1 MKKNININLFGT
13 LYAIDE
19 DACTLLENYLDNMRS
34 YFAKRDGG
42 DEIFDDIEHRVA
54 EHLWSLKES
63 GMTAI
68 DIDTVKQIISSIG
81 NPDEME
87 SGVEEAADSKTEET
101 SDAEAD
107 SEDKEQSE
115 GEDQGEG
122 EGKDNGQS
130 EGKAQSQSYSNTSND
145 TDSNTT
151 AEETVG
157 GKWIDRVLHHVS
169 THRFYRDGKDKIGG
183 GVISGLCHY
192 CGGGDIVVWRVG
204 TVLFLMAAFALNQTL
219 RYFFLRPLFGL
230 LFFVPIIIYIVLWL
244 VAPMARTT
252 EERLSMTGKEV
263 TPESISK
270 AIIAEAEE
278 QVKPNVKRGKGGS
291 VLSRIAE
298 IVRFCIK
305 TVALI
310 SFSALTAFA
319 LAYFI
324 FSIAYTVIGEP
335 FIRLL
340 TNDEITLSTMAS
352 LPYLEVY
359 MIVSALCCCVVTLL
373 PLLLVIRSF
382 KSEPKPTRTG
392 VIAMLLGIWIVAMTL
407 GFIMFVMIGIQMQ
420 KKGREYDRLENTHNG
435 IYMDR
440 NNWDLTSQN
449 GWNIEVAKNFG
460 ETIYGWSD
468 EDPLC
473 MEKNP
478 IRIRADKSNQPI
490 EFVMS
495 RKEAKEEGD
504 YVLECLSS
512 CSVVD
517 ATLSVWSEGKCLSIL
532 RLDGYGSASNIP
544 LKGLSW
550 AESRNTPFLCQQNDS
565 TTWVD
570 YVASNAQDDNW
581 RYLSTAPFHH
591 KGGIIEYRLHIGQHD
606 VKDIV
611 TNGGFVKMVHEG
623 LRKQYKH
630 PTNLSYL

>member
-54 EHLWSLKES
+54 EHLWSLKEN

-87 SGVEEAADSKTEET
+87 SGVEEAADNKEEKTSE
-101 SDAEAD
+101 AEAD
-107 SEDKEQSE
+107 SEDKDQNEDNDQNEGNGHDQSE
-115 GEDQGEG
+115 
-122 EGKDNGQS
+122 
-130 EGKAQSQSYSNTSND
+130 SNSNASND

-204 TVLFLMAAFALNQTL
+204 TVLFIMAAFALNQTL

-230 LFFVPIIIYIVLWL
+230 LFTIPIIIYIALWL
-244 VAPMARTT
+244 VAPVARTT
-252 EERLSMTGKEV
+252 EERLCMTGKEV

-278 QVKPNVKRGKGGS
+278 QVKPSTKRVKGGN

-298 IVRFCIK
+298 ILKFCIK
-305 TVALI
+305 IAALI

-319 LAYFI
+319 LAYLI
-324 FSIAYTVIGEP
+324 FSIAYAVIGEP
-335 FIRLL
+335 FIRLF
-340 TNDEITLSTMAS
+340 TNDDITLSFMAS
-352 LPYLEVY
+352 IPYMKFYIV
-359 MIVSALCCCVVTLL
+359 VSALCCFIAALL
-373 PLLLVIRSF
+373 PLLLIVRSF
-382 KSEPKPTRTG
+382 KSEPKPMRTG
-392 VIAMLLGIWIVAMTL
+392 IIAMLSGIWIVAMTL

-473 MEKNP
+473 MDMNP

-490 EFVMS
+490 EFAMS

-504 YVLECLSS
+504 YTLECLSS

-517 ATLSVWSEGKCLSIL
+517 ATLSVWSEGKCLSQL

-544 LKGLSW
+544 LKGLLW
-550 AESRNTPFLCQQNDS
+550 EESRKIPLLCQQNDS

-570 YVASNAQDDNW
+570 NVLQNDDW

-623 LRKQYKH
+623 LRKQ
-630 PTNLSYL
+630 

>member
-54 EHLWSLKES
+54 EHLWSLKEN

-68 DIDTVKQIISSIG
+68 DIDTGKQIISSIG
-81 NPDEME
+81 NPDEKE
-87 SGVEEAADSKTEET
+87 RGEEEVADSKIEET

-122 EGKDNGQS
+122 ECKDNGHS
-130 EGKAQSQSYSNTSND
+130 EGKAQSESNSNASND

-151 AEETVG
+151 AEETIG

-183 GVISGLCHY
+183 GVISGLGHY

-204 TVLFLMAAFALNQTL
+204 IVLFLLAIFVLNQTF
-219 RYFFLRPLFGL
+219 RYYFISPLLGF
-230 LFFVPIIIYIVLWL
+230 LFFVPIIIYVVLWI
-244 VAPMARTT
+244 VAPMALTT

-298 IVRFCIK
+298 IVKFCIK

-319 LAYFI
+319 LAYLI
-324 FSIAYTVIGEP
+324 FSIAYAVVGEP
-335 FIRLL
+335 FIRLF
-340 TNDEITLSTMAS
+340 TNDDITLSFMAS
-352 LPYLEVY
+352 IPYMKFYIV
-359 MIVSALCCCVVTLL
+359 VSALCCFIAALL
-373 PLLLVIRSF
+373 PLLLIVRSF
-382 KSEPKPTRTG
+382 KSEPKPMRTG
-392 VIAMLLGIWIVAMTL
+392 IIAMLSGIWIVAMTL
-407 GFIMFVMIGIQMQ
+407 GFIIFVMIGIQMQ
-420 KKGREYDRLENTHNG
+420 KKNREYYRLENTHNG
-435 IYMDR
+435 IYMDS
-440 NNWDLTSQN
+440 NNWDLISQN

-473 MEKNP
+473 MDMNP

-490 EFVMS
+490 EFAMS

-504 YVLECLSS
+504 YKLECLSS

-517 ATLSVWSEGKCLSIL
+517 ATLSVWSEGKCISVL

-544 LKGLSW
+544 LKGLLW
-550 AESRNTPFLCQQNDS
+550 EESRKIPLLCQQNDS

-570 YVASNAQDDNW
+570 DVVRNDDW

-591 KGGIIEYRLHIGQHD
+591 KGGILEYRLRIGQHD

-611 TNGGFVKMVHEG
+611 TNGGYVKMVHEG
-623 LRKQYKH
+623 LRKQ
-630 PTNLSYL
+630 

>member
-54 EHLWSLKES
+54 EHLWSLKEN

-87 SGVEEAADSKTEET
+87 SGVEEVADSKIEET

-122 EGKDNGQS
+122 ECKDNGQS
-130 EGKAQSQSYSNTSND
+130 EGKAQSESNSNASND
-145 TDSNTT
+145 TYTNAK
-151 AEETVG
+151 AEAIG
-157 GKWIDRVLHHVS
+157 GKWTDRVLHHVS

-204 TVLFLMAAFALNQTL
+204 IVLFLMAAFALNQTL
-219 RYFFLRPLFGL
+219 PYCFISPLLVF

-244 VAPMARTT
+244 VAPVARTT

-291 VLSRIAE
+291 LLSGMVE
-298 IVRFCIK
+298 IVKFSIK
-305 TVALI
+305 TAALI

-324 FSIAYTVIGEP
+324 FSIAYAVIGEP
-335 FIRLL
+335 FIRLF
-340 TNDEITLSTMAS
+340 TNDNITLSVMAS
-352 LPYLEVY
+352 VPYMTFYFV
-359 MIVSALCCCVVTLL
+359 VSALCCFIVALL
-373 PLLLVIRSF
+373 PLFPIVRSF
-382 KSEPKPTRTG
+382 KSEPKPMRAG
-392 VIAMLLGIWIVAMTL
+392 VIAMLSGIWIVAMTL

-420 KKGREYDRLENTHNG
+420 KKNREYNRLENTHNG
-435 IYMDR
+435 IYMDC
-440 NNWDLTSQN
+440 NNWDLISQN

-473 MEKNP
+473 MDMNP

-490 EFVMS
+490 EFAMS

-504 YVLECLSS
+504 YKLECLSN

-517 ATLSVWSEGKCLSIL
+517 ATLSVWSEGKCISQL

-544 LKGLSW
+544 LKGLLW
-550 AESRNTPFLCQQNDS
+550 EESRKIPLLCQQNDS

-570 YVASNAQDDNW
+570 DVARNDAW

-591 KGGIIEYRLHIGQHD
+591 KGGILEYRLRIGQHD

-611 TNGGFVKMVHEG
+611 TNGGYVKMVHEG
-623 LRKQYKH
+623 LRKQ
-630 PTNLSYL
+630 

>member
-54 EHLWSLKES
+54 EHLWSLKEN

-87 SGVEEAADSKTEET
+87 SGVEEVADSKIEET

-122 EGKDNGQS
+122 DGKDNGQS
-130 EGKAQSQSYSNTSND
+130 EGKAQSESNYNASND

-151 AEETVG
+151 AEETIG

-204 TVLFLMAAFALNQTL
+204 IVLFLLAIFVLNQTF
-219 RYFFLRPLFGL
+219 RYYFISPLLGF

-244 VAPMARTT
+244 VAPVALTT

-291 VLSRIAE
+291 ILSRIAE
-298 IVRFCIK
+298 IVKFCIK

-319 LAYFI
+319 LAYLI
-324 FSIAYTVIGEP
+324 FSIAYAVIGEP
-335 FIRLL
+335 FIRLF
-340 TNDEITLSTMAS
+340 TNDDITLSFMAS
-352 LPYLEVY
+352 IPYMKFYIV
-359 MIVSALCCCVVTLL
+359 VSALCCFIAALL
-373 PLLLVIRSF
+373 PLLLIVRSF
-382 KSEPKPTRTG
+382 KSEPKPMRTG
-392 VIAMLLGIWIVAMTL
+392 IIAMLSGIWIVAMTL
-407 GFIMFVMIGIQMQ
+407 GFIIFVMIGIQMQ
-420 KKGREYDRLENTHNG
+420 KKNREYNRLENTHNG
-435 IYMDR
+435 IYMDS
-440 NNWDLTSQN
+440 NNWDLISQN

-473 MEKNP
+473 MDMNP
-478 IRIRADKSNQPI
+478 IRIRANKSNQPI
-490 EFVMS
+490 EFAMS

-504 YVLECLSS
+504 YKLECLSS

-517 ATLSVWSEGKCLSIL
+517 ATLSVWSEGKCISQL

-544 LKGLSW
+544 LKGLLW
-550 AESRNTPFLCQQNDS
+550 EESRKIPLLCQQNDS

-570 YVASNAQDDNW
+570 DVLHNDDDW

-591 KGGIIEYRLHIGQHD
+591 KGGILEYRLRIGQHD

-611 TNGGFVKMVHEG
+611 TNGGYVKMVHEG
-623 LRKQYKH
+623 LRKQ
-630 PTNLSYL
+630 

>member
-54 EHLWSLKES
+54 EHLWGLKEN

-87 SGVEEAADSKTEET
+87 SGVEEVADSKIEET

-122 EGKDNGQS
+122 DGKDNGQS
-130 EGKAQSQSYSNTSND
+130 EGKAQSESNYNASND

-151 AEETVG
+151 AEETIG

-204 TVLFLMAAFALNQTL
+204 IVLFLLAIFVLNQTF
-219 RYFFLRPLFGL
+219 RYYFISPLLGF
-230 LFFVPIIIYIVLWL
+230 LFFVPIIIYVVLWI
-244 VAPMARTT
+244 VAPMALTT

-298 IVRFCIK
+298 IVKFCIK

-319 LAYFI
+319 LAYLI
-324 FSIAYTVIGEP
+324 FSIAYAVVGEP
-335 FIRLL
+335 FIRLF
-340 TNDEITLSTMAS
+340 TNDDITLSFMAS
-352 LPYLEVY
+352 IPYMKFYIV
-359 MIVSALCCCVVTLL
+359 VSALCCFIAALL
-373 PLLLVIRSF
+373 PLLLIVRSF
-382 KSEPKPTRTG
+382 KSDPKPMRTG
-392 VIAMLLGIWIVAMTL
+392 IIAMLSGIWIVAMTL

-420 KKGREYDRLENTHNG
+420 KKNREYYRLENTHNG
-435 IYMDR
+435 IYMDS
-440 NNWDLTSQN
+440 NNWDLISQN

-473 MEKNP
+473 MDMNP

-490 EFVMS
+490 EFAMS

-504 YVLECLSS
+504 YKLECLSS

-517 ATLSVWSEGKCLSIL
+517 ATLSVWSEGKCISEL

-544 LKGLSW
+544 LKGLLW
-550 AESRNTPFLCQQNDS
+550 EESRKIPLLCQQNDS

-570 YVASNAQDDNW
+570 DVVRNDDW

-591 KGGIIEYRLHIGQHD
+591 KGGILEYRLRIGQHD

-611 TNGGFVKMVHEG
+611 TNGGYVKMVHEG
-623 LRKQYKH
+623 LRKQ
-630 PTNLSYL
+630 

>member
-54 EHLWSLKES
+54 EHLWSLKEN

-87 SGVEEAADSKTEET
+87 SGVEEVADSKIEET

-130 EGKAQSQSYSNTSND
+130 EGKSQSESNSNASND

-151 AEETVG
+151 AEETIG

-204 TVLFLMAAFALNQTL
+204 IVLFLLAIFVLNQTF
-219 RYFFLRPLFGL
+219 RYYFISPLLGF
-230 LFFVPIIIYIVLWL
+230 LFFVPIIIYVVLWI
-244 VAPMARTT
+244 VAPMALTT

-270 AIIAEAEE
+270 AILAEAEE

-291 VLSRIAE
+291 ILSRIAE
-298 IVRFCIK
+298 IVKFCIK

-319 LAYFI
+319 LAYLI
-324 FSIAYTVIGEP
+324 FSIAYAVIGEP
-335 FIRLL
+335 FIRLF
-340 TNDEITLSTMAS
+340 TNDDITLSFMAS
-352 LPYLEVY
+352 IPYMKFYIV
-359 MIVSALCCCVVTLL
+359 VSALCCFIAALL
-373 PLLLVIRSF
+373 PLLLIVRSF
-382 KSEPKPTRTG
+382 KSEPKPMRTG
-392 VIAMLLGIWIVAMTL
+392 IIAMLSGIWIVAMTL
-407 GFIMFVMIGIQMQ
+407 GFIMFVMIGIQME
-420 KKGREYDRLENTHNG
+420 KKSREYYRLENTHNG
-435 IYMDR
+435 IYMDS
-440 NNWDLTSQN
+440 NNWDLISQN

-473 MEKNP
+473 MDMNP

-490 EFVMS
+490 EFAMS

-504 YVLECLSS
+504 YKLECLSS

-517 ATLSVWSEGKCLSIL
+517 ATLSVWSEGKCISQL

-544 LKGLSW
+544 LKGLLW
-550 AESRNTPFLCQQNDS
+550 DESRKIPLLCQQNDS

-570 YVASNAQDDNW
+570 DVVRNDDW

-591 KGGIIEYRLHIGQHD
+591 KGGILEYRLRIGQHD

-611 TNGGFVKMVHEG
+611 TNGGYVKMVHEG
-623 LRKQYKH
+623 LRKQ
-630 PTNLSYL
+630 

>member
-54 EHLWSLKES
+54 EHLWSLKEN

-87 SGVEEAADSKTEET
+87 SEVEEVADSKIEET

-115 GEDQGEG
+115 GEDQDEG
-122 EGKDNGQS
+122 ECKDNGQS
-130 EGKAQSQSYSNTSND
+130 EGKAQSESNSNASND
-145 TDSNTT
+145 TYTNAK
-151 AEETVG
+151 AEAIG
-157 GKWIDRVLHHVS
+157 GKWTDRVLHHVS

-204 TVLFLMAAFALNQTL
+204 IVLFLMAAFALNQTL
-219 RYFFLRPLFGL
+219 PYCFISPLLVF

-244 VAPMARTT
+244 VAPVARTT

-291 VLSRIAE
+291 LLSGMVE
-298 IVRFCIK
+298 IVKFSIK
-305 TVALI
+305 TAALI

-324 FSIAYTVIGEP
+324 FSIAYAVIGEP
-335 FIRLL
+335 FIRLF
-340 TNDEITLSTMAS
+340 TNDNITLSVMAS
-352 LPYLEVY
+352 VPYMTFYFV
-359 MIVSALCCCVVTLL
+359 VSALCCFIVALL
-373 PLLLVIRSF
+373 PLFPIVRSF
-382 KSEPKPTRTG
+382 KSEPKPMRAG
-392 VIAMLLGIWIVAMTL
+392 VIAMLSGIWIVAMTL

-420 KKGREYDRLENTHNG
+420 KKNREYNRLENTHNG
-435 IYMDR
+435 IYMDC
-440 NNWDLTSQN
+440 NNWDLISQN

-468 EDPLC
+468 ADPLC
-473 MEKNP
+473 IEKNP

-490 EFVMS
+490 EFAMS
-495 RKEAKEEGD
+495 RKEAREEGD
-504 YVLECLSS
+504 YMLECLSN

-517 ATLSVWSEGKCLSIL
+517 ATLSVWSEGKCLSEL

-544 LKGLSW
+544 LKGLLW
-550 AESRNTPFLCQQNDS
+550 EESRKIPLLCQQNDS

-570 YVASNAQDDNW
+570 DVARNDAW

-591 KGGIIEYRLHIGQHD
+591 KGGILEYRLRIGQHD

-611 TNGGFVKMVHEG
+611 TNGGYVKMVHEG
-623 LRKQYKH
+623 LRKQ
-630 PTNLSYL
+630 

>member
-19 DACTLLENYLDNMRS
+19 DACTLLENYLENMRS

-54 EHLWSLKES
+54 EHLWSLKEN

-87 SGVEEAADSKTEET
+87 SGVEEVTDSKIEET
-101 SDAEAD
+101 SDAETD
-107 SEDKEQSE
+107 SEDKDQNEGNGQNEGKRHDQSE
-115 GEDQGEG
+115 
-122 EGKDNGQS
+122 
-130 EGKAQSQSYSNTSND
+130 SYSNTSNN

-151 AEETVG
+151 AEETIG
-157 GKWIDRVLHHVS
+157 GKWINRVLHHVS

-204 TVLFLMAAFALNQTL
+204 IVLFIMAAFALNQTL
-219 RYFFLRPLFGL
+219 PYYFISPLLGF
-230 LFFVPIIIYIVLWL
+230 LFFVPIIIYIVLWI

-298 IVRFCIK
+298 IVKFCIK

-319 LAYFI
+319 LAYLI
-324 FSIAYTVIGEP
+324 FSIVYAVIGEP
-335 FIRLL
+335 FIRLF
-340 TNDEITLSTMAS
+340 TNDNITLSVMAS
-352 LPYLEVY
+352 IPYMKFYIV
-359 MIVSALCCCVVTLL
+359 VSALCCFIAALL
-373 PLLLVIRSF
+373 PLLLIVRSF
-382 KSEPKPTRTG
+382 KSEPKPMRTG
-392 VIAMLLGIWIVAMTL
+392 IIAMLSGIWIVAMTL

-420 KKGREYDRLENTHNG
+420 KKSREYYRLENTHNG
-435 IYMDR
+435 IHMDR
-440 NNWDLTSQN
+440 NNWDLISQN

-473 MEKNP
+473 MDMNP
-478 IRIRADKSNQPI
+478 IRIMADKGNQPI

-550 AESRNTPFLCQQNDS
+550 AESRNTPLMCQQNDS

-591 KGGIIEYRLHIGQHD
+591 KGGIIEYRLRIGQHD

-611 TNGGFVKMVHEG
+611 NNGGYVKMVHEG
-623 LRKQYKH
+623 LRKQ
-630 PTNLSYL
+630 

>member
-54 EHLWSLKES
+54 EHLWSLKEN

-87 SGVEEAADSKTEET
+87 SGVEEVADSKTEET

-107 SEDKEQSE
+107 SEDKDQNEDNDQNEGNGHDQSE
-115 GEDQGEG
+115 
-122 EGKDNGQS
+122 
-130 EGKAQSQSYSNTSND
+130 SNSNASND

-204 TVLFLMAAFALNQTL
+204 TVLFIMAAFALNQTL

-230 LFFVPIIIYIVLWL
+230 LFTIPIIIYIALWL
-244 VAPMARTT
+244 VAPVARTT
-252 EERLSMTGKEV
+252 EERLCMTGKEV

-278 QVKPNVKRGKGGS
+278 QVKPSTKRVKGGN

-298 IVRFCIK
+298 ILKFCIK
-305 TVALI
+305 IAAL
-310 SFSALTAFA
+310 SFFSVMTAFA
-319 LAYFI
+319 LAYLL
-324 FSIAYTVIGEP
+324 FSIAYSVIGDP
-335 FIRLL
+335 FVRLF
-340 TNDEITLSTMAS
+340 TNDEITLSVLAS
-352 LPYLEVY
+352 LPYLKVY
-359 MIVSALCCCVVTLL
+359 MIVSALCCFIVMLL
-373 PLLLVIRSF
+373 PLLFVFRLF
-382 KSEPKPTRTG
+382 KSEPKPMQTG
-392 VIAMLLGIWIVAMTL
+392 IVAMLTGIWIVAMTL
-407 GFIMFVMIGIQMQ
+407 GFIMFMMIGIQMQ
-420 KKGREYDRLENTHNG
+420 KKSREYDRLENTHNG

-490 EFVMS
+490 EFAMS

-517 ATLSVWSEGKCLSIL
+517 ATLSVWNEGKCLSIL

-544 LKGLSW
+544 LKGLLW
-550 AESRNTPFLCQQNDS
+550 EESRKIPLLCQQNDS

-570 YVASNAQDDNW
+570 NVLHNDAW

-591 KGGIIEYRLHIGQHD
+591 KGGILEYRLHIGQHD

-623 LRKQYKH
+623 LRKQ
-630 PTNLSYL
+630 

>member
-54 EHLWSLKES
+54 EHLWSLKEN

-87 SGVEEAADSKTEET
+87 SEVEEVADSKIEET
-101 SDAEAD
+101 YDAEAD

-122 EGKDNGQS
+122 ECKDNGQS
-130 EGKAQSQSYSNTSND
+130 EGKAQSESNSNASND
-145 TDSNTT
+145 TYTNAK
-151 AEETVG
+151 AEAIG
-157 GKWIDRVLHHVS
+157 GKWTDRVLHHVS

-204 TVLFLMAAFALNQTL
+204 IVLFLMAAFALNQTL
-219 RYFFLRPLFGL
+219 PYCFISPLLVF

-244 VAPMARTT
+244 VAPVARTT

-291 VLSRIAE
+291 LLSGMVE
-298 IVRFCIK
+298 IVKFSIK
-305 TVALI
+305 TAALI

-324 FSIAYTVIGEP
+324 FSIAYAVIGEP
-335 FIRLL
+335 FIRLF
-340 TNDEITLSTMAS
+340 TNDNITLSVMAS
-352 LPYLEVY
+352 VPYMTFYFV
-359 MIVSALCCCVVTLL
+359 VSALCCFIVALL
-373 PLLLVIRSF
+373 PLFPIVRSF
-382 KSEPKPTRTG
+382 KSEPKPMRAG
-392 VIAMLLGIWIVAMTL
+392 VIAMLSGIWIVAMTL

-420 KKGREYDRLENTHNG
+420 KKNREYNRLENTHNG
-435 IYMDR
+435 IYMDC
-440 NNWDLTSQN
+440 NNWDLISQN

-468 EDPLC
+468 ADPLC
-473 MEKNP
+473 IEKNP

-490 EFVMS
+490 EFAMS
-495 RKEAKEEGD
+495 RKEAREEGD
-504 YVLECLSS
+504 YMLECLSN

-517 ATLSVWSEGKCLSIL
+517 ATLSVWSEGKCLSEL

-544 LKGLSW
+544 LKGLLW
-550 AESRNTPFLCQQNDS
+550 EESRKIPLLCQQNDS

-570 YVASNAQDDNW
+570 DVARNDAW

-591 KGGIIEYRLHIGQHD
+591 KGGILEYRLRIGQHD

-611 TNGGFVKMVHEG
+611 TNGGYVKMGHEG
-623 LRKQYKH
+623 LRKQ
-630 PTNLSYL
+630 

>member
-54 EHLWSLKES
+54 EHLWSLKEN

-87 SGVEEAADSKTEET
+87 SGVEEVADSKIEET

-122 EGKDNGQS
+122 DGKDNGQS
-130 EGKAQSQSYSNTSND
+130 EGKAQSESNSNASND

-151 AEETVG
+151 AEETIG

-204 TVLFLMAAFALNQTL
+204 IVLFLLAIFVLNQTF
-219 RYFFLRPLFGL
+219 RYYFISPLLGF

-244 VAPMARTT
+244 VAPVALTT

-291 VLSRIAE
+291 ILSRIAE
-298 IVRFCIK
+298 IVKFCIK

-319 LAYFI
+319 LAYLI
-324 FSIAYTVIGEP
+324 FSIAYAVIGEP
-335 FIRLL
+335 FIRLF
-340 TNDEITLSTMAS
+340 TNDDITLSFMAS
-352 LPYLEVY
+352 IPYMKFYIV
-359 MIVSALCCCVVTLL
+359 VSALCCFIAALL
-373 PLLLVIRSF
+373 PLLLIVRSF
-382 KSEPKPTRTG
+382 KSEPKPMRTG
-392 VIAMLLGIWIVAMTL
+392 IIAMLSGIWIVAMTL
-407 GFIMFVMIGIQMQ
+407 GFIIFVMIGIQME
-420 KKGREYDRLENTHNG
+420 KKSREYYRLENTHNG
-435 IYMDR
+435 IYMDS
-440 NNWDLTSQN
+440 NNWDLISQN

-473 MEKNP
+473 MDMNP

-490 EFVMS
+490 EFAMS

-504 YVLECLSS
+504 YKLECLSS

-517 ATLSVWSEGKCLSIL
+517 ATLSVWSEGKCLSQL

-544 LKGLSW
+544 LKGLLW
-550 AESRNTPFLCQQNDS
+550 EESRKIPLLCQQNDS

-570 YVASNAQDDNW
+570 DVVRNDDW

-591 KGGIIEYRLHIGQHD
+591 KGGILEYRLRIGQHD

-611 TNGGFVKMVHEG
+611 TNGGYVKMVHEG
-623 LRKQYKH
+623 LRKQ
-630 PTNLSYL
+630 

>member
-87 SGVEEAADSKTEET
+87 SGVEEAADSKTGET

-107 SEDKEQSE
+107 SEDKDQNE

-122 EGKDNGQS
+122 KDKDQNEDNGHDQS
-130 EGKAQSQSYSNTSND
+130 ESNSNASNV

-151 AEETVG
+151 AEETIG

-204 TVLFLMAAFALNQTL
+204 IVLFLMATFALNQTL

-230 LFFVPIIIYIVLWL
+230 LFTIPIIIYIALWL
-244 VAPMARTT
+244 VAPVARTT
-252 EERLSMTGKEV
+252 EERLCMTGKEV

-278 QVKPNVKRGKGGS
+278 QVKPNTKRSKGGN

-298 IVRFCIK
+298 ILKFCIK
-305 TVALI
+305 IAAL
-310 SFSALTAFA
+310 SFFSVMTAFA
-319 LAYFI
+319 LAYLL
-324 FSIAYTVIGEP
+324 FSIAYSVIGDP
-335 FIRLL
+335 FVRLF
-340 TNDEITLSTMAS
+340 TNDEITLSVLAS

-359 MIVSALCCCVVTLL
+359 MIVSALCGFIVALL
-373 PLLLVIRSF
+373 PLLLIVRSF
-382 KSEPKPTRTG
+382 KSEPKPMRAG
-392 VIAMLLGIWIVAMTL
+392 VIAMLSGIWIVAMTL

-420 KKGREYDRLENTHNG
+420 KQNREYDRLENTHNG
-435 IYMDR
+435 IYMDS

-449 GWNIEVAKNFG
+449 GWNIDVAKNFG

-473 MEKNP
+473 MDMNP

-490 EFVMS
+490 EFAMS

-504 YVLECLSS
+504 YKLECLSS

-517 ATLSVWSEGKCLSIL
+517 ATLSVWSEGKCLSQL

-544 LKGLSW
+544 LKGLLW
-550 AESRNTPFLCQQNDS
+550 EESRKIPLLCQQNDS

-570 YVASNAQDDNW
+570 NVLQNDDW

-623 LRKQYKH
+623 LRKQ
-630 PTNLSYL
+630 

>member
-87 SGVEEAADSKTEET
+87 SGVEEVADSKIEET

-151 AEETVG
+151 AEETIG
-157 GKWIDRVLHHVS
+157 GKWIDRVLHHVT

-204 TVLFLMAAFALNQTL
+204 IVLFLLAIFVLNQTF
-219 RYFFLRPLFGL
+219 RYYFISPLLSF
-230 LFFVPIIIYIVLWL
+230 LFFVPIIIYIVLWI

-291 VLSRIAE
+291 VLSIIAE
-298 IVRFCIK
+298 IVKFCIK

-319 LAYFI
+319 LAYLI
-324 FSIAYTVIGEP
+324 FSIAYVVVGEP
-335 FIRLL
+335 FIRLF
-340 TNDEITLSTMAS
+340 TNDDITLSVMAS
-352 LPYLEVY
+352 IPYLKFYIV
-359 MIVSALCCCVVTLL
+359 VSALCCFIAALL
-373 PLLLVIRSF
+373 PLLLIVSSF
-382 KSEPKPTRTG
+382 KSEPKPMRTG
-392 VIAMLLGIWIVAMTL
+392 IIAMLSGIWIVAMTL

-420 KKGREYDRLENTHNG
+420 KKGREYNRLENTHNG
-435 IYMDR
+435 IYMDS
-440 NNWDLTSQN
+440 NNWDLISQN

-473 MEKNP
+473 MDMNP

-490 EFVMS
+490 EFAMS

-504 YVLECLSS
+504 YKLECLSS

-517 ATLSVWSEGKCLSIL
+517 ATLSVWSEGKCISQL

-544 LKGLSW
+544 LKGLLW
-550 AESRNTPFLCQQNDS
+550 EESRKIPLLCQQNDS

-570 YVASNAQDDNW
+570 DVVRNDDW

-591 KGGIIEYRLHIGQHD
+591 KGGILEYRLRIGQHD

-611 TNGGFVKMVHEG
+611 TNGGYVKMVHEC
-623 LRKQYKH
+623 LRKQ
-630 PTNLSYL
+630 

>member
-54 EHLWSLKES
+54 EHLWSLKEN

-107 SEDKEQSE
+107 SEDKDQNE
-115 GEDQGEG
+115 GEDQGD
-122 EGKDNGQS
+122 GKDKDQNEDNGHDQS
-130 EGKAQSQSYSNTSND
+130 ESNSNASND

-204 TVLFLMAAFALNQTL
+204 TVLFIMAAFALNQTL

-230 LFFVPIIIYIVLWL
+230 LFTIPIIIYIALWL
-244 VAPMARTT
+244 VAPVARTT
-252 EERLSMTGKEV
+252 EERLCMTGKEV

-278 QVKPNVKRGKGGS
+278 QVKPSTKRVKGGN

-298 IVRFCIK
+298 ILKFCIK
-305 TVALI
+305 IAAL
-310 SFSALTAFA
+310 SFFSVMTAFA
-319 LAYFI
+319 LAYLL
-324 FSIAYTVIGEP
+324 FSIAYSVIGDP
-335 FIRLL
+335 FVRLF
-340 TNDEITLSTMAS
+340 TNDEITLSVLAS
-352 LPYLEVY
+352 LPYLKVY
-359 MIVSALCCCVVTLL
+359 MIVSALCCFIVMLL
-373 PLLLVIRSF
+373 PLLFVFRLF
-382 KSEPKPTRTG
+382 KSEPKPMQTG
-392 VIAMLLGIWIVAMTL
+392 IVAMLTGIWIVAMTL
-407 GFIMFVMIGIQMQ
+407 GFIMFMMIGIQMQ
-420 KKGREYDRLENTHNG
+420 KKSREYDRLENTHNG

-490 EFVMS
+490 EFAMS

-517 ATLSVWSEGKCLSIL
+517 ATLSVWNEGKCLSIL

-623 LRKQYKH
+623 LRKQ
-630 PTNLSYL
+630 

>member
-54 EHLWSLKES
+54 EHLWSLKEN

-87 SGVEEAADSKTEET
+87 SGVEEAADNKEEKTSE
-101 SDAEAD
+101 AEAD
-107 SEDKEQSE
+107 SEDKDQNEGNGHDQSE
-115 GEDQGEG
+115 
-122 EGKDNGQS
+122 
-130 EGKAQSQSYSNTSND
+130 SNSNASND

-204 TVLFLMAAFALNQTL
+204 TVLFLLAAFTLNQTL
-219 RYFFLRPLFGL
+219 HYFFLRPLFGL
-230 LFFVPIIIYIVLWL
+230 LFTIPIIIYIALWL
-244 VAPMARTT
+244 VAPVARTT
-252 EERLSMTGKEV
+252 EERLCMTGKEV

-278 QVKPNVKRGKGGS
+278 QVKPAAKRAKGGS
-291 VLSRIAE
+291 ILSGMAE
-298 IVRFCIK
+298 ILKFCIK
-305 TVALI
+305 IASL
-310 SFSALTAFA
+310 SFFSVMTAFA
-319 LAYFI
+319 LAYLL
-324 FSIAYTVIGEP
+324 FSIAYSVIGDP
-335 FIRLL
+335 FVRLF
-340 TNDEITLSTMAS
+340 TNDEITLSVLAS
-352 LPYLEVY
+352 LPYLKVY
-359 MIVSALCCCVVTLL
+359 MIVSALCCFIVMLL
-373 PLLLVIRSF
+373 PLLFVFRLF
-382 KSEPKPTRTG
+382 KSEPKPMQTG
-392 VIAMLLGIWIVAMTL
+392 IVAMLTGIWIVAMTL
-407 GFIMFVMIGIQMQ
+407 GFIMFVMMGIQMQ
-420 KKGREYDRLENTHNG
+420 KKNREYDRLENTHNG
-435 IYMDR
+435 IYMDC

-449 GWNIEVAKNFG
+449 GWNIDVAKNFG

-517 ATLSVWSEGKCLSIL
+517 ATLSVWSEGKCLSQL

-544 LKGLSW
+544 LKGLLW
-550 AESRNTPFLCQQNDS
+550 EESRKIPLLCQQNDS

-570 YVASNAQDDNW
+570 NVLQNDDW

-623 LRKQYKH
+623 LRKQ
-630 PTNLSYL
+630 

>member
-19 DACTLLENYLDNMRS
+19 DACILLENYLDNMRS

-54 EHLWSLKES
+54 EHLWSLKEN

-87 SGVEEAADSKTEET
+87 RGVEEVADSKIEET

-130 EGKAQSQSYSNTSND
+130 EGKAQSESNYNASND

-151 AEETVG
+151 AEEAIG

-204 TVLFLMAAFALNQTL
+204 IVLFLLAIFVLNQTF
-219 RYFFLRPLFGL
+219 RYYFISPLLGF
-230 LFFVPIIIYIVLWL
+230 LFFVPIIIYIVLWI
-244 VAPMARTT
+244 VAPMALTT

-298 IVRFCIK
+298 IVKFCIK

-319 LAYFI
+319 LAYLI
-324 FSIAYTVIGEP
+324 FSIAYAVIGEP
-335 FIRLL
+335 FIRLF
-340 TNDEITLSTMAS
+340 TNDDITLSFMAS
-352 LPYLEVY
+352 IPYMKFYIV
-359 MIVSALCCCVVTLL
+359 VSALCCFITALL
-373 PLLLVIRSF
+373 PLLLIVRSF

-473 MEKNP
+473 MDMNP

-490 EFVMS
+490 EFAMS

-504 YVLECLSS
+504 YKLECLSS

-517 ATLSVWSEGKCLSIL
+517 ATLSVWSEGKCLSQL

-544 LKGLSW
+544 LKGLLW
-550 AESRNTPFLCQQNDS
+550 EESRKIPLLCQQNDS

-570 YVASNAQDDNW
+570 NVLQNDDW

-623 LRKQYKH
+623 LRKQ
-630 PTNLSYL
+630 

>member
-54 EHLWSLKES
+54 EHLWSLKEN

-87 SGVEEAADSKTEET
+87 SGVEEVADSKIEET

-122 EGKDNGQS
+122 DGKDNGQS
-130 EGKAQSQSYSNTSND
+130 EGKAQSESNYNASND

-151 AEETVG
+151 AEETIG

-204 TVLFLMAAFALNQTL
+204 IVLFLLAIFVLNQTF
-219 RYFFLRPLFGL
+219 RYYFISPLLGF
-230 LFFVPIIIYIVLWL
+230 LFFVPIIIYVVLWL
-244 VAPMARTT
+244 VAPVALTT

-270 AIIAEAEE
+270 AILAEAEE

-291 VLSRIAE
+291 ILSRIAE
-298 IVRFCIK
+298 IVKFCIK

-319 LAYFI
+319 LAYLI

-335 FIRLL
+335 FIRLF
-340 TNDEITLSTMAS
+340 TNDDITLSFMAS
-352 LPYLEVY
+352 IPYMKFYIV
-359 MIVSALCCCVVTLL
+359 VSALCCFIAALL
-373 PLLLVIRSF
+373 PLLLIVRSF
-382 KSEPKPTRTG
+382 KSEPKPMRTG
-392 VIAMLLGIWIVAMTL
+392 IIAMLSGIWIVAMTL

-420 KKGREYDRLENTHNG
+420 KQNREYDRLENTHNG
-435 IYMDR
+435 IYMDS
-440 NNWDLTSQN
+440 NNWDLISQN
-449 GWNIEVAKNFG
+449 GWNIDVAKNFG

-473 MEKNP
+473 MDMNP
-478 IRIRADKSNQPI
+478 IRIRANKSNQPI
-490 EFVMS
+490 EFAMS

-504 YVLECLSS
+504 YKLECLSS

-517 ATLSVWSEGKCLSIL
+517 ATLSVWSEGKCISQL

-544 LKGLSW
+544 LKGLLW
-550 AESRNTPFLCQQNDS
+550 EESRKIPLLCQQNDS

-570 YVASNAQDDNW
+570 DVVRNDDW

-591 KGGIIEYRLHIGQHD
+591 KGGILEYRLRIGQHD

-611 TNGGFVKMVHEG
+611 TNGGYVKMVHEG
-623 LRKQYKH
+623 LRKQ
-630 PTNLSYL
+630 

>member
-42 DEIFDDIEHRVA
+42 DEIYDDIEHRVA

-63 GMTAI
+63 GMSAI

-87 SGVEEAADSKTEET
+87 SGVEEADDCQAEGTP
-101 SDAEAD
+101 DAEAGD
-107 SEDKEQSE
+107 ATYRQDEENNVNSQDEANEANRQNEANGSNRKDEDANNH
-115 GEDQGEG
+115 G
-122 EGKDNGQS
+122 EGKW
-130 EGKAQSQSYSNTSND
+130 T
-145 TDSNTT
+145 
-151 AEETVG
+151 
-157 GKWIDRVLHHVS
+157 DRVLHHVS

-192 CGGGDIVVWRVG
+192 CGGGDIVVWRVA
-204 TVLFLMAAFALNQTL
+204 TVLFIMAAFALNQTFHY
-219 RYFFLRPLFGL
+219 YFFRPLFGL
-230 LFFVPIIIYIVLWL
+230 LFSVPIIVYIALWL
-244 VAPMARTT
+244 VAPLARTT
-252 EERLSMTGKEV
+252 EERLCMTGKEV

-278 QVKPNVKRGKGGS
+278 QVKPAAKRAKGGS
-291 VLSRIAE
+291 ILSGMAE
-298 IVRFCIK
+298 ILKFCIK
-305 TVALI
+305 IAAL
-310 SFSALTAFA
+310 SFFSVMTAFA
-319 LAYFI
+319 LAYLL
-324 FSIAYTVIGEP
+324 FSIAYSVIGDP
-335 FIRLL
+335 FVRLF
-340 TNDEITLSTMAS
+340 TNDEITLSVLAS

-359 MIVSALCCCVVTLL
+359 MIVSALCGFIVALL
-373 PLLLVIRSF
+373 PLLLIVRSF
-382 KSEPKPTRTG
+382 KSEPKPMQTG
-392 VIAMLLGIWIVAMTL
+392 IVAMLTGIWIVAMTV
-407 GFIMFVMIGIQMQ
+407 GFIMFVMIGIQMR
-420 KKGREYDRLENTHNG
+420 KKSREYNRLENTHNG
-435 IYMDR
+435 IYMDC
-440 NNWDLTSQN
+440 NNWDLISQN
-449 GWNIEVAKNFG
+449 GWTIDVAKNFG

-550 AESRNTPFLCQQNDS
+550 AESRKTPLMCQQNDS

-591 KGGIIEYRLHIGQHD
+591 KGGILEYRLRIGQHD

-611 TNGGFVKMVHEG
+611 NNGGYVKIVHEG
-623 LRKQYKH
+623 VRKQ
-630 PTNLSYL
+630 

>member
-34 YFAKRDGG
+34 YFAKCDGG

-87 SGVEEAADSKTEET
+87 SGVEEAADNKEEMT
-101 SDAEAD
+101 SDSEAD
-107 SEDKEQSE
+107 SEDKDQNEDKDPNEGNGHDQSE
-115 GEDQGEG
+115 SNSNASYNT
-122 EGKDNGQS
+122 DN
-130 EGKAQSQSYSNTSND
+130 
-145 TDSNTT
+145 NTT

-157 GKWIDRVLHHVS
+157 GKWFDRVLHHVS

-204 TVLFLMAAFALNQTL
+204 TVLFLLAAFTLNQTL
-219 RYFFLRPLFGL
+219 HYFFLRPLLGF
-230 LFFVPIIIYIVLWL
+230 LFFVPIIVYIVLWL

-278 QVKPNVKRGKGGS
+278 QVKTTVKRGKGGS
-291 VLSRIAE
+291 ILSGIAE
-298 IVRFCIK
+298 ILKFCIK

-319 LAYFI
+319 LAYLL
-324 FSIAYTVIGEP
+324 FSIAYSVIGDP
-335 FIRLL
+335 FVRLF
-340 TNDEITLSTMAS
+340 TNDEITLNTMAS

-359 MIVSALCCCVVTLL
+359 MIVSALCCFVVMLL
-373 PLLLVIRSF
+373 PLLFVFRLF
-382 KSEPKPTRTG
+382 KSEPKPMQTG
-392 VIAMLLGIWIVAMTL
+392 IVAMLSGIWIVAMTL
-407 GFIMFVMIGIQMQ
+407 GFIMFVMMGIQMQ
-420 KKGREYDRLENTHNG
+420 KKSREYDRLENTHNG

-440 NNWDLTSQN
+440 NNWDLTSQD
-449 GWNIEVAKNFG
+449 GWTIDVAKNFG

-468 EDPLC
+468 ADPLC

-478 IRIRADKSNQPI
+478 IRIRADKSNLPI

-517 ATLSVWSEGKCLSIL
+517 ATLSVWSEGKCLSML

-623 LRKQYKH
+623 VRKQ
-630 PTNLSYL
+630 

>member
-54 EHLWSLKES
+54 EHLWSLKEN

-87 SGVEEAADSKTEET
+87 SEVEEVADSKIEET

-122 EGKDNGQS
+122 ECKDNGQS
-130 EGKAQSQSYSNTSND
+130 EGKAQSESNSNASND
-145 TDSNTT
+145 TYTNAK
-151 AEETVG
+151 AEAIG
-157 GKWIDRVLHHVS
+157 GKWPDRVLHHVS

-204 TVLFLMAAFALNQTL
+204 IVLFLMAAFALNQTL
-219 RYFFLRPLFGL
+219 PYCFISPLLVF

-244 VAPMARTT
+244 VVPVARTT

-291 VLSRIAE
+291 LLSGMVE
-298 IVRFCIK
+298 IVKFSIK
-305 TVALI
+305 TAALI

-324 FSIAYTVIGEP
+324 FSIAYAVIGEP
-335 FIRLL
+335 FIRLF
-340 TNDEITLSTMAS
+340 TNDNITLSVMAS
-352 LPYLEVY
+352 VPYMTFYFV
-359 MIVSALCCCVVTLL
+359 VSALCCFIVALL
-373 PLLLVIRSF
+373 PLFPIVRSF
-382 KSEPKPTRTG
+382 KSEPKPMRAG
-392 VIAMLLGIWIVAMTL
+392 VIAMLSGIWIVAMTL

-420 KKGREYDRLENTHNG
+420 KKNREYNRLENTHNG
-435 IYMDR
+435 IYMDC
-440 NNWDLTSQN
+440 NNWDLISQN

-468 EDPLC
+468 ADPLC
-473 MEKNP
+473 IEKNP

-490 EFVMS
+490 EFAMS
-495 RKEAKEEGD
+495 RKEAREEGD
-504 YVLECLSS
+504 YMLECLSN

-517 ATLSVWSEGKCLSIL
+517 ATLSVWSEGKCLSEL

-544 LKGLSW
+544 LKGLLW
-550 AESRNTPFLCQQNDS
+550 EESRKIPLLCQQNDS

-570 YVASNAQDDNW
+570 DVARNDAW

-591 KGGIIEYRLHIGQHD
+591 KGGILEYRLRIGQHD

-611 TNGGFVKMVHEG
+611 TNGGYVKMGHEG
-623 LRKQYKH
+623 LRKQ
-630 PTNLSYL
+630 

>member
-54 EHLWSLKES
+54 EHLWNLKEN
-63 GMTAI
+63 GMAAI

-87 SGVEEAADSKTEET
+87 SGVEEVADSKIEET
-101 SDAEAD
+101 SDAETD
-107 SEDKEQSE
+107 SEVKEQSE
-115 GEDQGEG
+115 D
-122 EGKDNGQS
+122 
-130 EGKAQSQSYSNTSND
+130 KAQSQSYSNTSNN

-151 AEETVG
+151 AEETIG
-157 GKWIDRVLHHVS
+157 GKWINRVLHHVS

-204 TVLFLMAAFALNQTL
+204 IVLFIMAAFALNQTL
-219 RYFFLRPLFGL
+219 PYCFISPLLGF
-230 LFFVPIIIYIVLWL
+230 LFFVPIIIYIVLWI

-291 VLSRIAE
+291 ILLGIVE
-298 IVRFCIK
+298 IVKFCIK

-310 SFSALTAFA
+310 SVSVLTAYA

-324 FSIAYTVIGEP
+324 FSIVYAVIGEP
-335 FIRLL
+335 FLQLFSI
-340 TNDEITLSTMAS
+340 NDIFLRIMPSI
-352 LPYLEVY
+352 PYLWLY
-359 MIVSALCCCVVTLL
+359 MLVSALCFFIATLL
-373 PLLLVIRSF
+373 PLLFIIRSF
-382 KSEPKPTRTG
+382 KSEPKPMRAG
-392 VIAMLLGIWIVAMTL
+392 IIAMLSGIWVVTVTL
-407 GFIMFVMIGIQMQ
+407 GLIVFVMMSIQF
-420 KKGREYDRLENTHNG
+420 KNKTEEYDRLENTHNG

-440 NNWDLTSQN
+440 NNWDLTSQY
-449 GWNIEVAKNFG
+449 GWTIDVAKNFG

-591 KGGIIEYRLHIGQHD
+591 KGGILEYRLRIGQHD

-611 TNGGFVKMVHEG
+611 TNGGYVKMVHEG
-623 LRKQYKH
+623 LRKQ
-630 PTNLSYL
+630 

>member
-204 TVLFLMAAFALNQTL
+204 IVLFLLAIFVLNQTF
-219 RYFFLRPLFGL
+219 RYYFISSLLGF

-244 VAPMARTT
+244 VAPMALTT

-291 VLSRIAE
+291 ILSRIAE

-324 FSIAYTVIGEP
+324 FSIAYTVIGDP
-335 FIRLL
+335 FIRLF
-340 TNDEITLSTMAS
+340 TNDDITLSVMAS
-352 LPYLEVY
+352 IPYLKFYIV
-359 MIVSALCCCVVTLL
+359 VSALCCFIAALL
-373 PLLLVIRSF
+373 PLFPIVRSF
-382 KSEPKPTRTG
+382 KSEPKPMRTG
-392 VIAMLLGIWIVAMTL
+392 IIAMLSGIWVVAVTL

-420 KKGREYDRLENTHNG
+420 KKSREYDRLENTHNG

-473 MEKNP
+473 MDMNP

-490 EFVMS
+490 EFAMS

-504 YVLECLSS
+504 YKLECLSS

-517 ATLSVWSEGKCLSIL
+517 ATLSVWSEGKCLSEL
-532 RLDGYGSASNIP
+532 RLDGHGSASNIP
-544 LKGLSW
+544 LKGLLW
-550 AESRNTPFLCQQNDS
+550 EESRKIPLLCQQNDS

-570 YVASNAQDDNW
+570 NVLQNDDW

-623 LRKQYKH
+623 LRKQ
-630 PTNLSYL
+630 

>member
-54 EHLWSLKES
+54 EHLWSLKEN

-87 SGVEEAADSKTEET
+87 SGVEEVADSKIEET

-130 EGKAQSQSYSNTSND
+130 EGKAQSESYSNTSND

-151 AEETVG
+151 AEETIG
-157 GKWIDRVLHHVS
+157 GKWIDRVLHHLS

-204 TVLFLMAAFALNQTL
+204 IVLFLLAIFVLNQTF
-219 RYFFLRPLFGL
+219 RYYFISPLLGF

-244 VAPMARTT
+244 VAPLARTT
-252 EERLSMTGKEV
+252 EERLSMTGEEV

-298 IVRFCIK
+298 IVKFCIK

-319 LAYFI
+319 LAYLI
-324 FSIAYTVIGEP
+324 FSIAYAVIGEP
-335 FIRLL
+335 FIRLF
-340 TNDEITLSTMAS
+340 TNDDITLSFMAS
-352 LPYLEVY
+352 IPYMKFYIV
-359 MIVSALCCCVVTLL
+359 VSALCCFIAALL
-373 PLLLVIRSF
+373 PLLLIVRSF
-382 KSEPKPTRTG
+382 KSEPKPMRMG
-392 VIAMLLGIWIVAMTL
+392 IIAMLSGIWIVVMTL

-420 KKGREYDRLENTHNG
+420 KKNREYDRLENTHNG

-473 MEKNP
+473 MDMNP

-490 EFVMS
+490 EFAMS

-504 YVLECLSS
+504 YKLECLSS

-517 ATLSVWSEGKCLSIL
+517 ATLSVWSEGKCISQL

-544 LKGLSW
+544 LKGLLW
-550 AESRNTPFLCQQNDS
+550 EESRKIPLLCQQNDS

-570 YVASNAQDDNW
+570 DVVRNDDW

-591 KGGIIEYRLHIGQHD
+591 KGGILEYRLRIGQHD

-611 TNGGFVKMVHEG
+611 TNGGYVKMVHEG
-623 LRKQYKH
+623 LRKQ
-630 PTNLSYL
+630 

>member
-87 SGVEEAADSKTEET
+87 SGVEEAADNKEEMT
-101 SDAEAD
+101 SDSEAD
-107 SEDKEQSE
+107 SEDKDQN
-115 GEDQGEG
+115 EDKDPN
-122 EGKDNGQS
+122 EGKDKDPNEGNGHDQS
-130 EGKAQSQSYSNTSND
+130 ESNSNTSYN
-145 TDSNTT
+145 TDNNTT

-157 GKWIDRVLHHVS
+157 NKWFDRVLHHVS

-204 TVLFLMAAFALNQTL
+204 IVLFLLAIFVLNQTF
-219 RYFFLRPLFGL
+219 RYYFISPLLGF
-230 LFFVPIIIYIVLWL
+230 LFFVPIIIYLVLWL
-244 VAPMARTT
+244 VAPVARTT

-270 AIIAEAEE
+270 AILAEAEE

-291 VLSRIAE
+291 ILSRIAE

-305 TVALI
+305 TAALI

-324 FSIAYTVIGEP
+324 FSIAYAVIGDP
-335 FIRLL
+335 FIRLF
-340 TNDEITLSTMAS
+340 TNDNITLSVMAS
-352 LPYLEVY
+352 IPYLKFYIV
-359 MIVSALCCCVVTLL
+359 VSALCCFITALL
-373 PLLLVIRSF
+373 PLFPIVRSF
-382 KSEPKPTRTG
+382 KSEPKPMRAG
-392 VIAMLLGIWIVAMTL
+392 VIAMLSGIWIVAMTL

-420 KKGREYDRLENTHNG
+420 KKGREYNRLENTHNG
-435 IYMDR
+435 IYMDS
-440 NNWDLTSQN
+440 NNWDLISQN

-473 MEKNP
+473 MDMNP
-478 IRIRADKSNQPI
+478 IRIRAEKSNQPI
-490 EFVMS
+490 EFAMS

-504 YVLECLSS
+504 YTLECLSS

-517 ATLSVWSEGKCLSIL
+517 ATLSVWSDGKCLSEL

-544 LKGLSW
+544 LKGLLW
-550 AESRNTPFLCQQNDS
+550 EESRKIPLLCQQNDS

-570 YVASNAQDDNW
+570 NVLQNDDW

-591 KGGIIEYRLHIGQHD
+591 KGGILEYRLRIGQHD

-611 TNGGFVKMVHEG
+611 TNGGYVKMVHEG
-623 LRKQYKH
+623 LSKQ
-630 PTNLSYL
+630 

>member
-42 DEIFDDIEHRVA
+42 DEIYDDIEHRVA
-54 EHLWSLKES
+54 EHLWSLKEN

-87 SGVEEAADSKTEET
+87 SGVEEAADSNTEET
-101 SDAEAD
+101 SDAETD
-107 SEDKEQSE
+107 SEDKDQNEGNDQNEGKRHDQSE
-115 GEDQGEG
+115 
-122 EGKDNGQS
+122 
-130 EGKAQSQSYSNTSND
+130 SYSNASNN
-145 TDSNTT
+145 TDSTTT
-151 AEETVG
+151 AEETIG
-157 GKWIDRVLHHVS
+157 GKWIDRVLHHLS

-204 TVLFLMAAFALNQTL
+204 IVLFIMAAFALNQTFHY
-219 RYFFLRPLFGL
+219 YFFRPLFGL
-230 LFFVPIIIYIVLWL
+230 LFSVPIIVYIALWL
-244 VAPMARTT
+244 VAPLARTT
-252 EERLSMTGKEV
+252 EERLCMTGKEV

-278 QVKPNVKRGKGGS
+278 QVKPAAKRAKGGS
-291 VLSRIAE
+291 ILSGIAE
-298 IVRFCIK
+298 ILKFCIK
-305 TVALI
+305 IAAL
-310 SFSALTAFA
+310 SFFSVMTAFA
-319 LAYFI
+319 LAYLL
-324 FSIAYTVIGEP
+324 FSIAYSVIGDP
-335 FIRLL
+335 FVRLF
-340 TNDEITLSTMAS
+340 TNDEITLSVLAS
-352 LPYLEVY
+352 LPYLKVY
-359 MIVSALCCCVVTLL
+359 MIVSALCCFIVMLL
-373 PLLLVIRSF
+373 PLLFVFRLF
-382 KSEPKPTRTG
+382 KSEPKPMQTG
-392 VIAMLLGIWIVAMTL
+392 IVAMLTGIWIVAMTL

-420 KKGREYDRLENTHNG
+420 KKNREYDRLENTHNG

-449 GWNIEVAKNFG
+449 GWTIDVAKNFG

-581 RYLSTAPFHH
+581 RYLSTVPFHH
-591 KGGIIEYRLHIGQHD
+591 KGGILEYRLRIGQHD

-611 TNGGFVKMVHEG
+611 TNGGYVKIVHEG
-623 LRKQYKH
+623 LRKQ
-630 PTNLSYL
+630 

>member
-54 EHLWSLKES
+54 EHLWSLKEN

-87 SGVEEAADSKTEET
+87 SGVEEAADNKEEKTSE
-101 SDAEAD
+101 AEAD
-107 SEDKEQSE
+107 SEDKDQNEDNDQNEGNGHDQSE
-115 GEDQGEG
+115 
-122 EGKDNGQS
+122 
-130 EGKAQSQSYSNTSND
+130 SNSNASND

-151 AEETVG
+151 AEETIG
-157 GKWIDRVLHHVS
+157 GKWIDRVLHHVT

-204 TVLFLMAAFALNQTL
+204 IVLFLLAIFVLNQTF
-219 RYFFLRPLFGL
+219 RYYFISSLLSF

-244 VAPMARTT
+244 VAPVARTT

-298 IVRFCIK
+298 IVKFCIK

-319 LAYFI
+319 LAYLI
-324 FSIAYTVIGEP
+324 FSIAYAVIGEP
-335 FIRLL
+335 FIRLF
-340 TNDEITLSTMAS
+340 TNDDITLSFMAS
-352 LPYLEVY
+352 IPYMKFYIV
-359 MIVSALCCCVVTLL
+359 VSALCCFIAALL
-373 PLLLVIRSF
+373 PLLLIVRSF
-382 KSEPKPTRTG
+382 KSEPKPMRTG
-392 VIAMLLGIWIVAMTL
+392 IIAMLTGIWIVAMTL
-407 GFIMFVMIGIQMQ
+407 GFIMFMMIGIQMQ
-420 KKGREYDRLENTHNG
+420 KKSREYDRLENTHNG

-440 NNWDLTSQN
+440 NNWDLTSQD
-449 GWNIEVAKNFG
+449 GWTIDVAKNFG

-473 MEKNP
+473 MDMNP
-478 IRIRADKSNQPI
+478 IHIRADKSNQPI
-490 EFVMS
+490 EFAMS

-504 YVLECLSS
+504 YKLECLSS

-517 ATLSVWSEGKCLSIL
+517 ATLSVWSEGKCLSQL

-544 LKGLSW
+544 LKGLLW
-550 AESRNTPFLCQQNDS
+550 EESRKIPLLCQQNDS

-570 YVASNAQDDNW
+570 NVLQNDDW

-623 LRKQYKH
+623 LRKQ
-630 PTNLSYL
+630 

>member
-54 EHLWSLKES
+54 EHLWSLKEN

-87 SGVEEAADSKTEET
+87 SEVEEVADSKIEET

-122 EGKDNGQS
+122 ECKDNGQS
-130 EGKAQSQSYSNTSND
+130 EGKAQSESNSNASND
-145 TDSNTT
+145 TYTNAK
-151 AEETVG
+151 AEAIG
-157 GKWIDRVLHHVS
+157 GKWTDRVLHHVS

-204 TVLFLMAAFALNQTL
+204 IVLFLMAAFALNQTL
-219 RYFFLRPLFGL
+219 PYCFISPLLVF

-244 VAPMARTT
+244 VAPVARTT

-291 VLSRIAE
+291 LLSGMVE
-298 IVRFCIK
+298 IVKFSIK
-305 TVALI
+305 TAALI

-324 FSIAYTVIGEP
+324 FSIAYAVIGEP
-335 FIRLL
+335 FIRLF
-340 TNDEITLSTMAS
+340 TNDNITLSVMAS
-352 LPYLEVY
+352 VPYMTFYFV
-359 MIVSALCCCVVTLL
+359 VSALCCFIVALL
-373 PLLLVIRSF
+373 PLFPIVRSF
-382 KSEPKPTRTG
+382 KSEPKPMRAG
-392 VIAMLLGIWIVAMTL
+392 VIAMLSGIWIVAMTL

-420 KKGREYDRLENTHNG
+420 KKNREYNRLENTHNG
-435 IYMDR
+435 IYMDC
-440 NNWDLTSQN
+440 NNWDLISQN

-468 EDPLC
+468 ADPLC
-473 MEKNP
+473 IEKNP

-490 EFVMS
+490 EFAMS
-495 RKEAKEEGD
+495 RKEAKEDGD

-550 AESRNTPFLCQQNDS
+550 EESRKIPLLCQQNDS

-570 YVASNAQDDNW
+570 DVARNDAW

-591 KGGIIEYRLHIGQHD
+591 KGGIIEYRLRIGQHD

-611 TNGGFVKMVHEG
+611 TNGGYVKMVHEG
-623 LRKQYKH
+623 LRKQ
-630 PTNLSYL
+630 

>member
-42 DEIFDDIEHRVA
+42 DEIYDDIEHRVA
-54 EHLWSLKES
+54 EHLWSLKEN
-63 GMTAI
+63 GQAAI
-68 DIDTVKQIISSIG
+68 DINNVKQIISSIG

-87 SGVEEAADSKTEET
+87 SGVEEADGCQSEET
-101 SDAEAD
+101 PGAEAD
-107 SEDKEQSE
+107 DATNRQNEDNNVNSQDEANEANRQNEANGSYGKD
-115 GEDQGEG
+115 EDANNHG
-122 EGKDNGQS
+122 EGKW
-130 EGKAQSQSYSNTSND
+130 T
-145 TDSNTT
+145 
-151 AEETVG
+151 
-157 GKWIDRVLHHVS
+157 DRVLHHLS

-192 CGGGDIVVWRVG
+192 CGGGDIVVWRVA
-204 TVLFLMAAFALNQTL
+204 TVLFIMAAFALNQTFHY
-219 RYFFLRPLFGL
+219 YFFRPLFGL
-230 LFFVPIIIYIVLWL
+230 LFSVPIIVYIALWL
-244 VAPMARTT
+244 VAPLARTT
-252 EERLSMTGKEV
+252 EERLCMTGKEV

-278 QVKPNVKRGKGGS
+278 QVKPAAKRAKGGS
-291 VLSRIAE
+291 ILSGMAE
-298 IVRFCIK
+298 ILKFCIK
-305 TVALI
+305 IAAL
-310 SFSALTAFA
+310 SFFSVMTAFA
-319 LAYFI
+319 LAYLL
-324 FSIAYTVIGEP
+324 FSIAYSVIGDP
-335 FIRLL
+335 FVRLF
-340 TNDEITLSTMAS
+340 TNDEITLSVLAS
-352 LPYLEVY
+352 LPYLKVY
-359 MIVSALCCCVVTLL
+359 MIVSALCCFIVMLL
-373 PLLLVIRSF
+373 PLLFVFRLF
-382 KSEPKPTRTG
+382 KSEPKPMQTG
-392 VIAMLLGIWIVAMTL
+392 IVAMLTGIWIVAMTL
-407 GFIMFVMIGIQMQ
+407 GFIMFVMIGIQMR
-420 KKGREYDRLENTHNG
+420 KKSREYDRLENTHNG

-490 EFVMS
+490 EFAMS

-591 KGGIIEYRLHIGQHD
+591 KGGILEYRLRIGQHD

-611 TNGGFVKMVHEG
+611 NNGGYVKMVHEG
-623 LRKQYKH
+623 VRKQ
-630 PTNLSYL
+630 

>member
-1 MKKNININLFGT
+1 MKKNININLYGT

-54 EHLWSLKES
+54 EHLWSLKEN

-107 SEDKEQSE
+107 SEDKDQNEDKDPNEGNGHDQSE
-115 GEDQGEG
+115 
-122 EGKDNGQS
+122 
-130 EGKAQSQSYSNTSND
+130 SNSNASNN

-151 AEETVG
+151 AEEAID

-204 TVLFLMAAFALNQTL
+204 TVLFLLAAFTLNQTL
-219 RYFFLRPLFGL
+219 HYFFLRPLLGF
-230 LFFVPIIIYIVLWL
+230 LFFVPIIVYIVLWL

-278 QVKPNVKRGKGGS
+278 QVKTTVKRGKGGS
-291 VLSRIAE
+291 ILSGIAE
-298 IVRFCIK
+298 ILKFCIK
-305 TVALI
+305 MAALGF
-310 SFSALTAFA
+310 FSVMTAFA
-319 LAYFI
+319 LAYLL
-324 FSIAYTVIGEP
+324 FSIAYSVIGDP
-335 FIRLL
+335 FVRLF
-340 TNDEITLSTMAS
+340 TNDEITLSVLAS
-352 LPYLEVY
+352 LPYLKVY

-382 KSEPKPTRTG
+382 KSDPKPTRTG
-392 VIAMLLGIWIVAMTL
+392 IIALLSGIWIVAMTL
-407 GFIMFVMIGIQMQ
+407 GFIMFVMMSIQMQ
-420 KKGREYDRLENTHNG
+420 KQNREYDRLENTHNG

-473 MEKNP
+473 MDMNP
-478 IRIRADKSNQPI
+478 IRIRADKSNLPI
-490 EFVMS
+490 EFAMS
-495 RKEAKEEGD
+495 RKEAREEGD
-504 YVLECLSS
+504 YKLECLSS
-512 CSVVD
+512 SSVVD
-517 ATLSVWSEGKCLSIL
+517 ATLSVWSEGKCLSQL

-544 LKGLSW
+544 LKGLLW
-550 AESRNTPFLCQQNDS
+550 EESRKIPLLCQQNDS

-570 YVASNAQDDNW
+570 NVLHNDNW
-581 RYLSTAPFHH
+581 RYLSTVPFHH
-591 KGGIIEYRLHIGQHD
+591 KGGILEYRLRIGQHD

-611 TNGGFVKMVHEG
+611 TNGGYVKMVHEG
-623 LRKQYKH
+623 LRKQ
-630 PTNLSYL
+630 

>member
-42 DEIFDDIEHRVA
+42 DEIYDDIEHRVA
-54 EHLWSLKES
+54 EHLWSLKEN

-87 SGVEEAADSKTEET
+87 SGVEEAADSNTEET
-101 SDAEAD
+101 SDAETD
-107 SEDKEQSE
+107 SEDKDQNEGNGQNEGKRHDQSE
-115 GEDQGEG
+115 
-122 EGKDNGQS
+122 
-130 EGKAQSQSYSNTSND
+130 SYSNASNN
-145 TDSNTT
+145 TDSTTT
-151 AEETVG
+151 AEETIG
-157 GKWIDRVLHHVS
+157 GKWIDRVLHHLS

-204 TVLFLMAAFALNQTL
+204 IVLFIMAAFALNQTFHY
-219 RYFFLRPLFGL
+219 YFFRPLFGL
-230 LFFVPIIIYIVLWL
+230 LFSVPIIVYIALWL
-244 VAPMARTT
+244 VAPLARTT
-252 EERLSMTGKEV
+252 EERLCMTGKEV

-278 QVKPNVKRGKGGS
+278 QVKPAAKRAKGGS
-291 VLSRIAE
+291 ILSGIAE
-298 IVRFCIK
+298 ILKFCIK
-305 TVALI
+305 IATL
-310 SFSALTAFA
+310 SFFSVMTAFA
-319 LAYFI
+319 LAYLL
-324 FSIAYTVIGEP
+324 FSIAYSVIGDP
-335 FIRLL
+335 FVRLF
-340 TNDEITLSTMAS
+340 TNDEITLSVLAS
-352 LPYLEVY
+352 LPYLKVY
-359 MIVSALCCCVVTLL
+359 MIVSALCCFIVMLL
-373 PLLLVIRSF
+373 PLLFVFRLF
-382 KSEPKPTRTG
+382 KSEPKPMQTG
-392 VIAMLLGIWIVAMTL
+392 IVAMLTGIWIVAMTL
-407 GFIMFVMIGIQMQ
+407 GFIMFVMMGIQMQ
-420 KKGREYDRLENTHNG
+420 KKNREYDRLENTHNG

-449 GWNIEVAKNFG
+449 GWTIDVAKNFG

-478 IRIRADKSNQPI
+478 IRIIADKSNQPI
-490 EFVMS
+490 EFAMS

-550 AESRNTPFLCQQNDS
+550 AESRKTPLMCQQNDS

-570 YVASNAQDDNW
+570 YVASNAQDDDW

-591 KGGIIEYRLHIGQHD
+591 KGGILEYRLRIGQHD

-611 TNGGFVKMVHEG
+611 NNGGYVKMVHESV
-623 LRKQYKH
+623 RKQ
-630 PTNLSYL
+630 

>member
-54 EHLWSLKES
+54 EHLWSLKEN

-87 SGVEEAADSKTEET
+87 SEVEEVADSKIEET

-122 EGKDNGQS
+122 ECKDNGQS
-130 EGKAQSQSYSNTSND
+130 EGKAQSESNSNASND
-145 TDSNTT
+145 TYTNAK
-151 AEETVG
+151 AEAIG
-157 GKWIDRVLHHVS
+157 GKWTDRVLHHVS

-204 TVLFLMAAFALNQTL
+204 IVLFLMAAFALNQTL
-219 RYFFLRPLFGL
+219 PYCFISPLLVF

-244 VAPMARTT
+244 VAPVARTT

-291 VLSRIAE
+291 LLSGMVE
-298 IVRFCIK
+298 IVKFSIK
-305 TVALI
+305 TAALI

-324 FSIAYTVIGEP
+324 FSIAYAVIGEP
-335 FIRLL
+335 FIRLF
-340 TNDEITLSTMAS
+340 TNDNITLSVMAS
-352 LPYLEVY
+352 VPYMTFYFV
-359 MIVSALCCCVVTLL
+359 VSALCCFIVALL
-373 PLLLVIRSF
+373 PLFPIVRSF
-382 KSEPKPTRTG
+382 KSEPKPMRAG
-392 VIAMLLGIWIVAMTL
+392 VIAMLSGIWIVAMTL

-420 KKGREYDRLENTHNG
+420 KKNREYNRLENTHNG
-435 IYMDR
+435 IYMDC
-440 NNWDLTSQN
+440 NNWDLISQN

-517 ATLSVWSEGKCLSIL
+517 ATLSVWSEGKCLSQL

-544 LKGLSW
+544 LKGLLW
-550 AESRNTPFLCQQNDS
+550 EESRKIPLLCQQNDS

-570 YVASNAQDDNW
+570 DVVRNDAW

-591 KGGIIEYRLHIGQHD
+591 KGGILEYRLRIGQHD

-611 TNGGFVKMVHEG
+611 TNGGYVKMVHEG
-623 LRKQYKH
+623 LRKQ
-630 PTNLSYL
+630 

>member
-54 EHLWSLKES
+54 EHLWSLKEN

-87 SGVEEAADSKTEET
+87 SEVEEVADSKIEET

-122 EGKDNGQS
+122 ECKDNGQS
-130 EGKAQSQSYSNTSND
+130 EGKAQSESNSNASND
-145 TDSNTT
+145 TYTNAK
-151 AEETVG
+151 AEAIG
-157 GKWIDRVLHHVS
+157 GKWTDRVLHHVS

-204 TVLFLMAAFALNQTL
+204 IVLFLMAAFALNQTL
-219 RYFFLRPLFGL
+219 PYCFISPLLVF

-244 VAPMARTT
+244 VAPVARTT

-291 VLSRIAE
+291 LLSGMVE
-298 IVRFCIK
+298 IVKFSIK
-305 TVALI
+305 TAALI

-324 FSIAYTVIGEP
+324 FSIAYAVIGEP
-335 FIRLL
+335 FIRLF
-340 TNDEITLSTMAS
+340 TNDNITLSVMAS
-352 LPYLEVY
+352 VPYMTFYFV
-359 MIVSALCCCVVTLL
+359 VSALCCFIVALL
-373 PLLLVIRSF
+373 PLFPIVRSF
-382 KSEPKPTRTG
+382 KSEPKPMRAG
-392 VIAMLLGIWIVAMTL
+392 VIAMLSGIWIVAMTL

-420 KKGREYDRLENTHNG
+420 KKNREYNRLENTHNG
-435 IYMDR
+435 IYMDC
-440 NNWDLTSQN
+440 NNWDLILQN

-468 EDPLC
+468 ADPLC
-473 MEKNP
+473 IEKNP

-490 EFVMS
+490 EFAMS
-495 RKEAKEEGD
+495 RKEAREEGD
-504 YVLECLSS
+504 YMLECLSN

-517 ATLSVWSEGKCLSIL
+517 ATLSVWSEGKCLSEL

-544 LKGLSW
+544 LKGLLW
-550 AESRNTPFLCQQNDS
+550 EESRKIPLLCQQNDS

-570 YVASNAQDDNW
+570 NVLHNDDDW

-591 KGGIIEYRLHIGQHD
+591 KGGILEYRLRIGQHD

-611 TNGGFVKMVHEG
+611 TNGGYVKMVHEG
-623 LRKQYKH
+623 LRKQ
-630 PTNLSYL
+630 

>member
-54 EHLWSLKES
+54 EHLWSLKEN

-87 SGVEEAADSKTEET
+87 SGVEEVADSKIEET

-122 EGKDNGQS
+122 DGKDNGQS
-130 EGKAQSQSYSNTSND
+130 EGKAQSESNYNASND

-151 AEETVG
+151 AEETIG

-204 TVLFLMAAFALNQTL
+204 IVLFLLAIFVLNQTF
-219 RYFFLRPLFGL
+219 RYYFISPLLGF
-230 LFFVPIIIYIVLWL
+230 LFFVPIIIYVVLWL
-244 VAPMARTT
+244 VAPVALTT

-270 AIIAEAEE
+270 AILAEAEE

-291 VLSRIAE
+291 ILSRIAE
-298 IVRFCIK
+298 IVKFCIK

-319 LAYFI
+319 LAYLI

-335 FIRLL
+335 FIRLF
-340 TNDEITLSTMAS
+340 TNDDITLSFMAS
-352 LPYLEVY
+352 IPYMKFYIV
-359 MIVSALCCCVVTLL
+359 VSALCCFIAALL
-373 PLLLVIRSF
+373 PLLLIVRSF
-382 KSEPKPTRTG
+382 KSEPKPMRTG
-392 VIAMLLGIWIVAMTL
+392 IIAILSGIWIVAMTL

-420 KKGREYDRLENTHNG
+420 KKNREYNRLENTHNG
-435 IYMDR
+435 IYMDS
-440 NNWDLTSQN
+440 NNWDLISQN

-517 ATLSVWSEGKCLSIL
+517 ATLSVWSEGKCISQL

-544 LKGLSW
+544 LKGLLW
-550 AESRNTPFLCQQNDS
+550 EESRKIPLLCQQNDS
-565 TTWVD
+565 TTWE
-570 YVASNAQDDNW
+570 DDVVRNDDW

-591 KGGIIEYRLHIGQHD
+591 KGGILEYRLRIGQHD

-611 TNGGFVKMVHEG
+611 TNGGYVKMVHEG
-623 LRKQYKH
+623 LRKQ
-630 PTNLSYL
+630 

>member
-204 TVLFLMAAFALNQTL
+204 IVLFLLAIFVLNQTF
-219 RYFFLRPLFGL
+219 RYYFISPLLGF

-252 EERLSMTGKEV
+252 EERLSMTGEEV

-298 IVRFCIK
+298 IVKFCIK
-305 TVALI
+305 TIALI

-319 LAYFI
+319 LAYLI
-324 FSIAYTVIGEP
+324 FSIAYAVIGDP
-335 FIRLL
+335 FIRLF
-340 TNDEITLSTMAS
+340 TNDDITLSFMAS
-352 LPYLEVY
+352 IPYMKFYIV
-359 MIVSALCCCVVTLL
+359 VSALCCFIAALL
-373 PLLLVIRSF
+373 PLLLIVRSF
-382 KSEPKPTRTG
+382 KSEPKPMRTG
-392 VIAMLLGIWIVAMTL
+392 IIAMLSGIWIVAMTL
-407 GFIMFVMIGIQMQ
+407 GLIMFVMIGIQMQ

-517 ATLSVWSEGKCLSIL
+517 ATLSVWSEGKCLSEL

-544 LKGLSW
+544 LKGLLW
-550 AESRNTPFLCQQNDS
+550 EESRKIPLLCQQNDS

-570 YVASNAQDDNW
+570 NVLQNDDW

-611 TNGGFVKMVHEG
+611 TNGGFVKMVHEC
-623 LRKQYKH
+623 LRKQ
-630 PTNLSYL
+630 

>member
-54 EHLWSLKES
+54 EHLWSLKEN

-87 SGVEEAADSKTEET
+87 SEVEEVADSKIEET

-115 GEDQGEG
+115 GEDQDEG
-122 EGKDNGQS
+122 ECKDNGQS
-130 EGKAQSQSYSNTSND
+130 EGKAQSESNSNASND
-145 TDSNTT
+145 TYTNAK
-151 AEETVG
+151 AEAIG
-157 GKWIDRVLHHVS
+157 GKWTDRVLHHVS

-204 TVLFLMAAFALNQTL
+204 IVLFLMAAFALNQTL
-219 RYFFLRPLFGL
+219 PYCFISPLLVF

-244 VAPMARTT
+244 VAPVARTT

-291 VLSRIAE
+291 LLSGMVE
-298 IVRFCIK
+298 IVKFSIK
-305 TVALI
+305 TAALI

-324 FSIAYTVIGEP
+324 FSIAYAVIGEP
-335 FIRLL
+335 FIRLF
-340 TNDEITLSTMAS
+340 TNDNITLSVMAS
-352 LPYLEVY
+352 VPYMTFYFV
-359 MIVSALCCCVVTLL
+359 VSALCCFIVALL
-373 PLLLVIRSF
+373 PLFPIVRSF
-382 KSEPKPTRTG
+382 KSEPKPMRAG
-392 VIAMLLGIWIVAMTL
+392 VIAMLSGIWIVAMTL

-420 KKGREYDRLENTHNG
+420 KKNREYNRLENTHNG
-435 IYMDR
+435 IYMDC
-440 NNWDLTSQN
+440 NNWDLISQN

-468 EDPLC
+468 ADPLC
-473 MEKNP
+473 IEKNP

-490 EFVMS
+490 EFAMS
-495 RKEAKEEGD
+495 RKEAREEGD
-504 YVLECLSS
+504 YMLECLSN

-517 ATLSVWSEGKCLSIL
+517 ATLSVWSEGKCLSEL

-544 LKGLSW
+544 LKGLLW
-550 AESRNTPFLCQQNDS
+550 EESRKIPLLCQQNDS

-570 YVASNAQDDNW
+570 DVARNDAW

-591 KGGIIEYRLHIGQHD
+591 KGGILEYRLRIGQHD

-611 TNGGFVKMVHEG
+611 TNGGYVKMGHEG
-623 LRKQYKH
+623 LRKQ
-630 PTNLSYL
+630 

>member
-54 EHLWSLKES
+54 EHLWSLKEN

-87 SGVEEAADSKTEET
+87 SGVEEVADSKIEET

-122 EGKDNGQS
+122 DGKDNGQS
-130 EGKAQSQSYSNTSND
+130 EGKAQSESNYNASND

-151 AEETVG
+151 AEETIG

-204 TVLFLMAAFALNQTL
+204 IVLFLLAIFVLNQTF
-219 RYFFLRPLFGL
+219 RYYFISPLLGF

-244 VAPMARTT
+244 VAPVALTT

-298 IVRFCIK
+298 IVKFCIK

-319 LAYFI
+319 LAYLI
-324 FSIAYTVIGEP
+324 FSIAYAVVGEP
-335 FIRLL
+335 FIRLF
-340 TNDEITLSTMAS
+340 TNDDITLSFMAS
-352 LPYLEVY
+352 IPYMKFYIV
-359 MIVSALCCCVVTLL
+359 VSALCCFIAALL
-373 PLLLVIRSF
+373 PLLLIVRSF
-382 KSEPKPTRTG
+382 KSDPKPMRTG
-392 VIAMLLGIWIVAMTL
+392 IIAMLSGIWIVAMTL
-407 GFIMFVMIGIQMQ
+407 GFIIFVMIGIQMQ
-420 KKGREYDRLENTHNG
+420 KKNREYYRLENTHNG
-435 IYMDR
+435 IYMDS
-440 NNWDLTSQN
+440 NNWDLISQN

-473 MEKNP
+473 MDMNP

-490 EFVMS
+490 EFAMS

-504 YVLECLSS
+504 YKLECLSS

-517 ATLSVWSEGKCLSIL
+517 ATLSVWSEGKCISEL

-544 LKGLSW
+544 LKGLLW
-550 AESRNTPFLCQQNDS
+550 EESRKIPLLCQQNDS

-570 YVASNAQDDNW
+570 NVLHNDDDW

-591 KGGIIEYRLHIGQHD
+591 KGGILEYRLRIGQHD

-611 TNGGFVKMVHEG
+611 TNGGYVKMVHEG
-623 LRKQYKH
+623 LRKQ
-630 PTNLSYL
+630 

>member
-34 YFAKRDGG
+34 YFAKRNGG
-42 DEIFDDIEHRVA
+42 DEIYDDIEHRVA
-54 EHLWSLKES
+54 EHLWSLKEN
-63 GMTAI
+63 GQAAI
-68 DIDTVKQIISSIG
+68 DINNVKQIISSIG

-87 SGVEEAADSKTEET
+87 SGVEEADDCQSEET
-101 SDAEAD
+101 PGAEAD
-107 SEDKEQSE
+107 DATNRQNEDNNVNSQDEANEANRQNEANGSYGKD
-115 GEDQGEG
+115 EDANNHG
-122 EGKDNGQS
+122 EGKW
-130 EGKAQSQSYSNTSND
+130 T
-145 TDSNTT
+145 
-151 AEETVG
+151 
-157 GKWIDRVLHHVS
+157 DRVLHHVS

-204 TVLFLMAAFALNQTL
+204 IVLFIMAAFALNQTFHY
-219 RYFFLRPLFGL
+219 YFFRPLFGL
-230 LFFVPIIIYIVLWL
+230 LFSVPIIVYIALWL
-244 VAPMARTT
+244 VAPLARTT
-252 EERLSMTGKEV
+252 EERLCMTGKEV

-278 QVKPNVKRGKGGS
+278 QVKPAAKRAKGGS
-291 VLSRIAE
+291 ILSGIAE
-298 IVRFCIK
+298 ILKFCIK
-305 TVALI
+305 IAAL
-310 SFSALTAFA
+310 SFFSVMTAFA
-319 LAYFI
+319 LAYLL
-324 FSIAYTVIGEP
+324 FSIAYSVIGDP
-335 FIRLL
+335 FVRLF
-340 TNDEITLSTMAS
+340 TNDEITLSVLAS
-352 LPYLEVY
+352 LPYLKVY
-359 MIVSALCCCVVTLL
+359 MIVSALCCFIVMLL
-373 PLLLVIRSF
+373 PLFFVFRLF
-382 KSEPKPTRTG
+382 KSEPKPMQTG
-392 VIAMLLGIWIVAMTL
+392 IVAMLTGIWIVAMTL

-420 KKGREYDRLENTHNG
+420 KKNREYDRLENTHNG

-449 GWNIEVAKNFG
+449 GWTIDVAKNFG

-478 IRIRADKSNQPI
+478 IRIRSDKSNQPI
-490 EFVMS
+490 EFAMS

-550 AESRNTPFLCQQNDS
+550 AESRKTPLMCQQNDS

-591 KGGIIEYRLHIGQHD
+591 KGGILEYRLRIGQHD

-611 TNGGFVKMVHEG
+611 NNGGYVKMVHEG
-623 LRKQYKH
+623 VRKQ
-630 PTNLSYL
+630 

>member
-54 EHLWSLKES
+54 EHLWSLKEN

-87 SGVEEAADSKTEET
+87 SGVEETAESKTDET

-107 SEDKEQSE
+107 SEDKDQN
-115 GEDQGEG
+115 EDN
-122 EGKDNGQS
+122 DQS
-130 EGKAQSQSYSNTSND
+130 EGKRHDQSESNSNASNNS
-145 TDSNTT
+145 DSNTT
-151 AEETVG
+151 AEETIG

-204 TVLFLMAAFALNQTL
+204 TVLFIMAAFALNQTL

-230 LFFVPIIIYIVLWL
+230 LFTIPIIIYIALWL
-244 VAPMARTT
+244 VAPVARTT
-252 EERLSMTGKEV
+252 EERLCMTGKEV

-278 QVKPNVKRGKGGS
+278 QVKPSTKHVKGGN

-298 IVRFCIK
+298 ILKFCIK
-305 TVALI
+305 IAAL
-310 SFSALTAFA
+310 SFFSVMTAFA
-319 LAYFI
+319 LAYLL
-324 FSIAYTVIGEP
+324 FSIIAYSVIGDP
-335 FIRLL
+335 FVRLF
-340 TNDEITLSTMAS
+340 TNDEITLSVLAS
-352 LPYLEVY
+352 LPYLKVY
-359 MIVSALCCCVVTLL
+359 MIVSALCCFIVMLL
-373 PLLLVIRSF
+373 PLLFVFRLF
-382 KSEPKPTRTG
+382 KSEPKPMQTG
-392 VIAMLLGIWIVAMTL
+392 IVAMLTGIWIVAMTL

-420 KKGREYDRLENTHNG
+420 KKSREYNRLENTHNG

-440 NNWDLTSQN
+440 NNWDLVSQN

-490 EFVMS
+490 EFAMS

-504 YVLECLSS
+504 YVLECLSI

-623 LRKQYKH
+623 LRKQ
-630 PTNLSYL
+630 

>member
-87 SGVEEAADSKTEET
+87 SGVEEAADNKEEKTSE
-101 SDAEAD
+101 AEAD
-107 SEDKEQSE
+107 SEDKDQNEDNDQNE
-115 GEDQGEG
+115 GNGH
-122 EGKDNGQS
+122 GQS
-130 EGKAQSQSYSNTSND
+130 ESNSNASND

-204 TVLFLMAAFALNQTL
+204 IVLFLLAIFVLNQTF
-219 RYFFLRPLFGL
+219 RYYFISPLLGF

-252 EERLSMTGKEV
+252 EERLSMTGEEV

-298 IVRFCIK
+298 IVKFCIK
-305 TVALI
+305 TIALI

-319 LAYFI
+319 LAYLI
-324 FSIAYTVIGEP
+324 FSIAYAVIGDP
-335 FIRLL
+335 FIRLF
-340 TNDEITLSTMAS
+340 TNDDITLSFMAS
-352 LPYLEVY
+352 IPYMKFYIV
-359 MIVSALCCCVVTLL
+359 VSALCCFIAALL
-373 PLLLVIRSF
+373 PLLLIVRSF
-382 KSEPKPTRTG
+382 KSEPKPMRTG

-407 GFIMFVMIGIQMQ
+407 GFIMFMMIGIQMQ
-420 KKGREYDRLENTHNG
+420 KKSREYDRLENTHNG

-517 ATLSVWSEGKCLSIL
+517 ATLSVWSEGKCLSEL

-544 LKGLSW
+544 LKGLLW
-550 AESRNTPFLCQQNDS
+550 EESRKIPLLCQQNDS

-570 YVASNAQDDNW
+570 NVLQNDDW

-591 KGGIIEYRLHIGQHD
+591 KGGILEYRLRIGQHD

-611 TNGGFVKMVHEG
+611 TNGGFVKMVHEC
-623 LRKQYKH
+623 LRKQ
-630 PTNLSYL
+630 

>member
-1 MKKNININLFGT
+1 MKKNININLYGT

-54 EHLWSLKES
+54 EHLWSLKEN

-87 SGVEEAADSKTEET
+87 SGVEEVADSKLEET
-101 SDAEAD
+101 SDAETD

-122 EGKDNGQS
+122 EGKDNDQS
-130 EGKAQSQSYSNTSND
+130 EGKAQSESNYNASND

-151 AEETVG
+151 AEETIG
-157 GKWIDRVLHHVS
+157 GKWIDRVLHHVT

-204 TVLFLMAAFALNQTL
+204 IVLFLLAIFVLNQTF
-219 RYFFLRPLFGL
+219 RYYFISPLLGF

-252 EERLSMTGKEV
+252 EERLSMTGEEV

-270 AIIAEAEE
+270 AILAEAEE

-298 IVRFCIK
+298 IVKFCIK

-319 LAYFI
+319 LAYLI
-324 FSIAYTVIGEP
+324 FSIAYAVIGDP
-335 FIRLL
+335 FIRLF
-340 TNDEITLSTMAS
+340 TNDDITLSFMAS
-352 LPYLEVY
+352 IPYMKFYIV
-359 MIVSALCCCVVTLL
+359 VSALCCFIAALL
-373 PLLLVIRSF
+373 PLLLIVRSF
-382 KSEPKPTRTG
+382 KSEPKPMRMG
-392 VIAMLLGIWIVAMTL
+392 IIAMLSGIWIVVMTL

-420 KKGREYDRLENTHNG
+420 KKNREYDRLENTHNG

-473 MEKNP
+473 MDMNP

-490 EFVMS
+490 EFAMS

-504 YVLECLSS
+504 YKLECLSS

-517 ATLSVWSEGKCLSIL
+517 ATLSVWSEGKCLSEL

-544 LKGLSW
+544 LKGLLW
-550 AESRNTPFLCQQNDS
+550 EESRKIPLLCQQNDS

-570 YVASNAQDDNW
+570 NVLHNDDDW

-591 KGGIIEYRLHIGQHD
+591 KGGILEYRLRIGQHD

-611 TNGGFVKMVHEG
+611 TNGGYVKMVHEG
-623 LRKQYKH
+623 LRKQ
-630 PTNLSYL
+630 